1 VAFGGGGRPSDTMTT
16 ITKTTRLTGARG
28 FLAALAILGLG
39 FGWRAIRS
47 ASFDTAGRAA
57 IQSYLVAEAQRTVL
71 DSAGSTLAK
80 VTEGDLGAGLVAG
93 QAILRAQHLTVRSI
107 GIHGFGDT
115 LHARVKYGVGGEDAE
130 HVSYLRLT
138 HSIVGGWQVVGRSSA
153 FAYYTR
159 L

>member
-1 VAFGGGGRPSDTMTT
+1 VALGGGGRPSDTMTT

-28 FLAALAILGLG
+28 LLAALAILGLG

-47 ASFDTAGRAA
+47 ASFDTEGRAA
-57 IQSYLVAEAQRTVL
+57 IQSYLVAEGQRAVL

-80 VTEGDLGAGLVAG
+80 VAEGDVGAGLAAG
-93 QAILRAQHLTVRSI
+93 RAVLRAQHLTVRSV

-115 LHARVKYGVGGEDAE
+115 LHVRVKYGVGGEDTE

>member
-1 VAFGGGGRPSDTMTT
+1 VAFGSGGRLSDTMTT

-28 FLAALAILGLG
+28 LLAALVILGLS

-47 ASFDTAGRAA
+47 ASFDTEGRAA
-57 IQSYLVAEAQRTVL
+57 IQSYLVAEAQRSVL

-80 VTEGDLGAGLVAG
+80 VAEGDLGAGLAAG
-93 QAILRAQHLTVRSI
+93 QAVLRAQHLTLRSV

-115 LHARVKYGVGGEDAE
+115 LHVRVEYGVSGEAAE

>member
-1 VAFGGGGRPSDTMTT
+1 MTT

-28 FLAALAILGLG
+28 TVAALVLLGVT

-57 IQSYLVAEAQRTVL
+57 IQSYLVAEAQRAVL
-71 DSAGSTLAK
+71 DSAGSALAK
-80 VTEGDLGAGLVAG
+80 VAEGDVGAGLAAG
-93 QAILRAQHLTVRSI
+93 QAILRAQQLAVRSV
-107 GIHGFGDT
+107 GVHGFGDT
-115 LHARVKYGVGGEDAE
+115 LHVRVKYGVGEDAE